1 MVVTFY
7 FSLKYKFEKGNGWW
21 NSIKNQWWP
30 NVIEGE
36 VASIGQLPLMSIT
49 TLISKTKFI
58 LLLPFC
64 WQVFT
69 DISKGLFRSV
79 CVHAQSLQLCP
90 TLCDP
95 TDVARQDP
103 LSMGFSRQEYWSGVP
118 CPPPRDTTWG
128 SNPHL
133 LSLLHCRWIFYPLSQ
148 TGKPP
153 LFMQIK
159 L

>member
-1 MVVTFY
+1 MAVTFY

-36 VASIGQLPLMSIT
+36 AASIGQLPLMSIT

-79 CVHAQSLQLCP
+79 CAHAQSLQLCP

-95 TDVARQDP
+95 HGCSPPGSSVHGILQERILVSAAMP
-103 LSMGFSRQEYWSGVP
+103 HSRGSSW
-118 CPPPRDTTWG
+118 PRDRTCSSCIGSRFFTTT
-128 SNPHL
+128 STTKNTTT
-133 LSLLHCRWIFYPLSQ
+133 IF
-148 TGKPP
+148 
-153 LFMQIK
+153 F
-159 L
+159 